1 MKVYEMETKKN
12 KTRSKQVSVGALAD
26 KYGCSRTYVHQVL
39 RQGGKSVLARK
50 ILKDASDLIA
60 ILERDTIITV

>member
-1 MKVYEMETKKN
+1 MKVYEMETKKD
-12 KTRSKQVSVGALAD
+12 KTRSKQVSVGALAE
-26 KYGCSRTYVHQVL
+26 KYSCSRTYVHHVL